1 MVRIKKINHIGIVVR
16 DMEKSLS
23 FWSKILGLSA
33 TAVERV
39 PSYKV
44 DIAFLRAGE
53 SDIELLEPHAG
64 NAPME
69 KLIRENGGGLDH
81 LCLEVENLEEVL
93 TELKE
98 IGLTLINDSP
108 VVLPGRKI
116 AFVHPS
122 SADGVMLELYE
133 LI

>member
-1 MVRIKKINHIGIVVR
+1 MVKIKKVNHIGIVVR
-16 DMEKSLS
+16 DMEISLA
-23 FWSKILGLSA
+23 FWNKVLGLPVS
-33 TAVERV
+33 AVEKV

-44 DIAFLRAGE
+44 DIAFLQAGE
-53 SDIELLEPHAG
+53 ADIELLEPHAG
-64 NAPME
+64 NLPME
-69 KLIRENGGGLDH
+69 KIIDENGGGLDH

-93 TELKE
+93 LELKE
-98 IGLTLINDSP
+98 IGVNLINETP
-108 VVLPGRKI
+108 VVLPGRKL

>member
-1 MVRIKKINHIGIVVR
+1 MVKIKKINHVGIVVR
-16 DMEKSLS
+16 DLEKSLP
-23 FWSKILGLSA
+23 FWNKILGLSA

-53 SDIELLEPHAG
+53 SEIELLEPHAG
-64 NAPME
+64 NTPME
-69 KLIRENGGGLDH
+69 KLNRENGGGLDH

-93 TELKE
+93 LELKE
-98 IGLTLINDSP
+98 VGVTLINETP
-108 VVLPGRKI
+108 VLLPGRKL

>member
-1 MVRIKKINHIGIVVR
+1 MVKIKKINHVGIVVR
-16 DMEKSLS
+16 DMEKSLP
-23 FWSKILGLSA
+23 FWNKILGLSA

-53 SDIELLEPHAG
+53 SEIELLEPHAG
-64 NAPME
+64 NTPME
-69 KLIRENGGGLDH
+69 KLNRENGGGLDH

-93 TELKE
+93 LELKE
-98 IGLTLINDSP
+98 VGVTLINETP
-108 VVLPGRKI
+108 VLLPGRKL

>member
-1 MVRIKKINHIGIVVR
+1 MVKIKKINHVGIVVQ
-16 DMEKSLS
+16 DLEKSLP
-23 FWSKILGLSA
+23 FWNKILGLSA

-53 SDIELLEPHAG
+53 SEIELLEPHAG
-64 NAPME
+64 NTPME
-69 KLIRENGGGLDH
+69 KLNRENGGGLDH

-93 TELKE
+93 LELKE
-98 IGLTLINDSP
+98 VGVTLINETP
-108 VVLPGRKI
+108 VLLPGRKL